1 MTTLP
6 RIPATA
12 GSSARLLLI
21 ILVLSSIFMASSAQ
35 ALEDDEKKHLAASTA
50 ISATFTAATDRPW
63 ISFGG
68 CLAVGAAKELYD
80 DRQDDNHFDWQD
92 MQYNALGCAI
102 GIPIGK
108 GARWLFTDG
117 RSFGFRARF

>member
-1 MTTLP
+1 MNILMRT
-6 RIPATA
+6 PATTRSFIKSIVA
-12 GSSARLLLI
+12 M
-21 ILVLSSIFMASSAQ
+21 LVLLGMFTATSAQ
-35 ALEDDEKKHLAASTA
+35 AFEDNEKKHFAASTA
-50 ISATFTAATDRPW
+50 ISTIFTAVTNRPW

-68 CLAVGAAKELYD
+68 CLAVGTAKELYD
-80 DRQDDNHFDWQD
+80 DSQANNHFDWQD
-92 MQYNALGCAI
+92 MKYNALGCAV